1 MADIGKTRVKMIS
14 VPFNYRWPYGG
25 KVSVVRELGPALL
38 DDTIAEAA
46 IKAGAAVPFDPAP
59 AAKKAPARRRSTA
72 PKKPANTAGDAA
84 DERQSDRMD
93 REDLAAADSANGG
106 AAMDDAG

>member
-38 DDTIAEAA
+38 DDSIAEAA
-46 IKAGAAVPFDPAP
+46 IKAGAAIPFDPAP

-72 PKKPANTAGDAA
+72 AAKPANIADDAA

-93 REDLAAADSANGG
+93 RENLAAADSADSG

>member
-1 MADIGKTRVKMIS
+1 MNMADIGKTRVKMIS
-14 VPFNYRWPYGG
+14 VPFNYHWPYGG

-59 AAKKAPARRRSTA
+59 AKKTPVRRRSTA
-72 PKKPANTAGDAA
+72 KPKECIAEIVSLGAIK
-84 DERQSDRMD
+84 DEAEQ
-93 REDLAAADSANGG
+93 
-106 AAMDDAG
+106 

>member
-14 VPFNYRWPYGG
+14 VPFNFPWPRSGR
-25 KVSVVRELGPALL
+25 VSVVRELGPALL
-38 DDTIAEAA
+38 DDAIAEAA
-46 IKAGAAVPFDPAP
+46 IKARAAVPFDPAP
-59 AAKKAPARRRSTA
+59 AKKAPARRRSTA
-72 PKKPANTAGDAA
+72 PKKPANTAADAA

-93 REDLAAADSANGG
+93 RENLAAADSANGG